1 MIIKKKFNNKKYF
14 IYKHHWTSWEKLK
27 KDSKY
32 LEAENII
39 SNSDKKLK
47 IKKIYF
53 KDYINKIL

>member
-1 MIIKKKFNNKKYF
+1 IIILLMNDNKTEANNYLAKNKNSFN
-14 IYKHHWTSWEKLK
+14 L
-27 KDSKY
+27 DSKY